1 MGRKEFTEDEM
12 NILRANPYVK
22 SITPFKIRFNIAFK
36 ERFWEEYQLGRPIAA
51 IVADMGIDTELL
63 GSNRLYGIAQHVK
76 DAANSGEGFRDYY
89 KNNRDHTKD
98 ISELP
103 PSKALTQLQH
113 EVSYM
118 KQELEFIKKI
128 ILLDKEVRQKCS
140 SEAKQTPSSGSSKT

>member
-1 MGRKEFTEDEM
+1 MERKEFTEDEM

-22 SITPFKIRFNIAFK
+22 NITPFKIRFNVAFK

-51 IVADMGIDTELL
+51 IVADMGIDPEVL

-76 DAANSGEGFRDYY
+76 DAAYSGEGFRDYY
-89 KNNRDHTKD
+89 KNSRDYAKD
-98 ISELP
+98 ASELP
-103 PSKALTQLQH
+103 ASKALTQLQH

-128 ILLDKEVRQKCS
+128 ISLDKEGKRKCS
-140 SEAKQTPSSGSSKT
+140 SEAKQMPSSGSSKK